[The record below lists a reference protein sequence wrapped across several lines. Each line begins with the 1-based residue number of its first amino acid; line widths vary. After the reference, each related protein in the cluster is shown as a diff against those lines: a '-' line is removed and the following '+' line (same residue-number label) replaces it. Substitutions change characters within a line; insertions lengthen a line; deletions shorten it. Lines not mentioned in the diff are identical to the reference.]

1 MASFQLSM
9 RTASR
14 APAAVGRALCVGA
27 LLGAA
32 CLGTSAWAQATLA
45 AQPAVSAPAPVA
57 AKAVTVVLTQF
68 KVVKNAKGVEQLV
81 DAAAVKPGDVIEYQA
96 TYKNNGKQA
105 VSGLVANLPIPAGLE
120 YLPKSARPGAK
131 LVEVA
136 TSNGQFAAEPLMRP
150 AAAPGKPAEA
160 VPYNE
165 YRSVRW
171 SLGQLP
177 AGGEAAVTAR
187 ARVEGAVA
195 PAPTAVPVLPASAPK

>member
-1 MASFQLSM
+1 MTSFKSSI

-14 APAAVGRALCVGA
+14 APASVGRALCLGA

-32 CLGTSAWAQATLA
+32 CLGTAAWAQPTLA
-45 AQPAVSAPAPVA
+45 AKPAASAPDPVA
-57 AKAVTVVLTQF
+57 AKTVTVLLTQF

-96 TYKNNGKQA
+96 TYKNNSKQA

-150 AAAPGKPAEA
+150 SAAPGKAAEA

-171 SLGQLP
+171 NLGQLP

-195 PAPTAVPVLPASAPK
+195 PASTAVSVPPASAAK